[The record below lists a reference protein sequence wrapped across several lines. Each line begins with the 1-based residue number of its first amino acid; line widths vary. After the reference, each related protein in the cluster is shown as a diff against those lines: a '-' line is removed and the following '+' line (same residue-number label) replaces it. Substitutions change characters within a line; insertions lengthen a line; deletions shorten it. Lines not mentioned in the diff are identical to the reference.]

1 MSSYRVPGAKRWG
14 GVSSV
19 SDTLPHIST
28 FASPAPAVV
37 IDTAS
42 GILVCGTASALCRE
56 LRGLLDDGLASSVT
70 LVVHRS
76 LAGQSTLA
84 TLRSVCSAYLELKVV
99 ASSGTPRV
107 CSRLEIVKASGK
119 VVAEV
124 CELAVADYA
133 VSVIR
138 SGTSLEGADGS
149 DDGSGSGHAHGP
161 VSSSD
166 KSGGAEA
173 TASLPYTL
181 TEEQKQGI
189 LSGSGQGRIYYQPD
203 DGDDFDE
210 EDPDDDLDI

>member
-1 MSSYRVPGAKRWG
+1 M
-14 GVSSV
+14 SSV
-19 SDTLPHIST
+19 SDTSPHIST

-99 ASSGTPRV
+99 ASSGAPRV

-161 VSSSD
+161 VSSD

-189 LSGSGQGRIYYQPD
+189 LSGCGQGRIYYQPD